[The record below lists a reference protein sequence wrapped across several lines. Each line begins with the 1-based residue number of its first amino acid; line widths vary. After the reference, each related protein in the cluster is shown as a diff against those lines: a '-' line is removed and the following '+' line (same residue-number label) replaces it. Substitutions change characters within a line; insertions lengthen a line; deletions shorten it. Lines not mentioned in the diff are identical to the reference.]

1 MNSTQPRKSVGSR
14 LLRGL
19 SHPPRAKGRARLAVE
34 PLGDRWLPAQLSF
47 VTQPLP
53 TAYGDSWNLARPPA
67 RAERRGAPEMGR
79 GPPHPAFEQPH
90 APAPKRLVALAEKNK
105 NGVA

>member
-1 MNSTQPRKSVGSR
+1 MNRSQLRKSLWSR

-19 SHPPRAKGRARLAVE
+19 SRPPRAKGRARLAVE
-34 PLGDRWLPAQLSF
+34 PLEGGCLPAQLSF

-53 TAYGDSWNLARPPA
+53 TALGDSLDLARPPA
-67 RAERRGAPEMGR
+67 RAERGGAPEMGR
-79 GPPHPAFEQPH
+79 GPPHPAFGRPP
-90 APAPKRLVALAEKNK
+90 APAPKRLVAISEKNK